1 MTDSAFARLLTYTSL
16 TQIIFSSNQIE
27 SLDTLKTLSSLR
39 KLQEVEFIDNPVSLL
54 ANYRTVL
61 FDSYLSHDLGSKV
74 LRLWTR
80 RMWMECQLRS
90 KKNLMKM
97 ISRKI
102 TGTRMMTLTETTI
115 RTIIRSKNQAKNQK
129 RRRNDLSVS

>member
-1 MTDSAFARLLTYTSL
+1 
-16 TQIIFSSNQIE
+16 
-27 SLDTLKTLSSLR
+27 
-39 KLQEVEFIDNPVSLL
+39 
-54 ANYRTVL
+54 
-61 FDSYLSHDLGSKV
+61 
-74 LRLWTR
+74 
-80 RMWMECQLRS
+80 MECQLRS